1 MFLTAI
7 ASSASHI
14 LGRMALAVASEKI
27 LTRLVILGLK
37 KLAKQTTNTVDDELV
52 AFVAEELTTRDL
64 PEAEKALAK

>member
-1 MFLTAI
+1 MFLTAL

-52 AFVAEELTTRDL
+52 GMVTTELSNRNL
-64 PEAEKALAK
+64 PEAKEV

>member
-52 AFVAEELTTRDL
+52 GMVATELSNHNL
-64 PEAEKALAK
+64 PEAEKV

>member
-52 AFVAEELTTRDL
+52 GMVTTELSNRNL
-64 PEAEKALAK
+64 PEAKEV

>member
-52 AFVAEELTTRDL
+52 GMVATELSNRNL
-64 PEAEKALAK
+64 PEAEEV

>member
-27 LTRLVILGLK
+27 LTRLVIMGMK
-37 KLAKQTTNTVDDELV
+37 KLSAKTTNTVDDELV
-52 AFVAEELTTRDL
+52 GLVATELSTRNL
-64 PEAEKALAK
+64 PEAEKV